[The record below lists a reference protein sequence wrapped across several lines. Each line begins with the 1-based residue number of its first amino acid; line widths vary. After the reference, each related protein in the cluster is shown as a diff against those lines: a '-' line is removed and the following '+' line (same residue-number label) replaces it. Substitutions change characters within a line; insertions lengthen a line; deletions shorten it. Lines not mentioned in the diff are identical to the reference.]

1 MERIETTRKMPDN
14 EAKKEKIITDDVPGN
29 KVDLSGSN
37 LDDAMEN
44 KGIEVEE
51 KNYYSIGIDDHNKL
65 RENKED

>member
-1 MERIETTRKMPDN
+1 MARIETTRKNQDN
-14 EAKKEKIITDDVPGN
+14 EAKKEKIITDEVPGN
-29 KVDLSGSN
+29 KVDPSGSN

-51 KNYYSIGIDDHNKL
+51 KNYYCIGIDDHNKL